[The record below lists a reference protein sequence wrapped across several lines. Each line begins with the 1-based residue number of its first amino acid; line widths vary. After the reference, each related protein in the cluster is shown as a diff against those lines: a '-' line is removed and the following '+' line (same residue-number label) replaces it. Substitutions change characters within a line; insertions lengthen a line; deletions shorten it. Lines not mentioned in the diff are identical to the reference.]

1 MRPTD
6 DAELRVLRQMVSAAD
21 TMLALNMIDE
31 AEHQQTLAEVDFRV
45 RELEERYGLD
55 PDDEQDG

>member
-31 AEHQQTLAEVDFRV
+31 AEHQQTLAEVDCRV

>member
-31 AEHQQTLAEVDFRV
+31 AEHQQTLAEVDVRV